1 MEVPAA
7 LDELPLLV
15 RAGSIV
21 PLGPEVQY
29 STEKPADPLEIRL
42 YPGAPGSFDLYEDD
56 GVSAAGAVHSII
68 ALEYDGGCCARNLRQ
83 ARHISWNAPHSHIP
97 NRKGE
102 QGPGRG
108 GRCSD

>member
-29 STEKPADPLEIRL
+29 SAEKPADPLEIRL

-56 GVSAAGAVHSII
+56 GVVP
-68 ALEYDGGCCARNLRQ
+68 LVQCTL
-83 ARHISWNAPHSHIP
+83 
-97 NRKGE
+97 
-102 QGPGRG
+102 
-108 GRCSD
+108 